1 MEIYLLNERRTL
13 TLKMNDVNLD
23 SNNSRR
29 ELTFTTVKALLKI
42 NLTLFHREFEDEVTA
57 FPVVSESG
65 DRLLETGV
73 RTLQKTLLLK
83 KEVEV
88 AKVDADLEEARR
100 LFRQRMEECAQRRI
114 RIQKR
119 RQEIKHQIA
128 DCDKYIKEYDA
139 KRKRAI
145 QKYQTEVISKE
156 QKTQEL
162 EQFKIEL
169 EEYKQRQRYLSEKV
183 ERFKKYSDY
192 MISVT
197 EAMPDDYIAAE
208 DKVKGLMM
216 RHKTLSESNKDL
228 IDNLVNMGDEL
239 DTLRQEF
246 EKEKSEHDKVKMS
259 NNRILSQLQQKHDK
273 TQNQNKHDEQ
283 EIMLNKG
290 DQREKHA
297 DLGLIV
303 MAINNMA
310 EGCRKY
316 YDPPVEQM
324 KFQDKLLRIKE
335 HLKDRIDV
343 SKMAGGGSTLQSSGD
358 ENKSRHKKKT

>member
-1 MEIYLLNERRTL
+1 MMAATRDDY
-13 TLKMNDVNLD
+13 KLD
-23 SNNSRR
+23 LDNRKQNVFVTQLH
-29 ELTFTTVKALLKI
+29 E
-42 NLTLFHREFEDEVTA
+42 REFEDEVTA

-273 TQNQNKHDEQ
+273 TQNKNKHDEQ

-335 HLKDRIDV
+335 HLKDRKDV

>member
-1 MEIYLLNERRTL
+1 MATTRDYKLDLDNRKQNVFVTQLHER
-13 TLKMNDVNLD
+13 DD
-23 SNNSRR
+23 
-29 ELTFTTVKALLKI
+29 E
-42 NLTLFHREFEDEVTA
+42 EEVTV
-57 FPVVSESG
+57 FPVVKESG

-100 LFRQRMEECAQRRI
+100 RFRERMEECAQRRI

-145 QKYQTEVISKE
+145 QKYQTEVILKE

-162 EQFKIEL
+162 EQLRIQLDEFKE
-169 EEYKQRQRYLSEKV
+169 RQRYLHEKV

-228 IDNLVNMGDEL
+228 INNLVNMGDEL
-239 DTLRQEF
+239 DSLRQEF
-246 EKEKSEHDKVKMS
+246 DHEKSEHDKVKMS
-259 NNRILSQLQQKHDK
+259 NNRELSQLQQQHDK
-273 TQNQNKHDEQ
+273 LQELNKHEEQ

-290 DQREKHA
+290 DQRQKNA

-324 KFQDKLLRIKE
+324 KFGDKLMRIRD
-335 HLKDRIDV
+335 HLQDRIDV
-343 SKMAGGGSTLQSSGD
+343 ARMAGVSTNLSSAD
-358 ENKSRHKKKT
+358 IHKSRHKKTT

>member
-1 MEIYLLNERRTL
+1 MAATRDYKLDLDTHKQNVFVTQLHER
-13 TLKMNDVNLD
+13 
-23 SNNSRR
+23 
-29 ELTFTTVKALLKI
+29 
-42 NLTLFHREFEDEVTA
+42 EDEDDDVVA
-57 FPVVSESG
+57 FPVVKESG
-65 DRLLETGV
+65 DRLIETGV

-100 LFRQRMEECAQRRI
+100 LFRERMEECAQRRI
-114 RIQKR
+114 HIQKR

-145 QKYQTEVISKE
+145 QKYQTEVIAKD
-156 QKTQEL
+156 QKTIEL
-162 EQFKIEL
+162 EQLRVQL
-169 EEYKQRQRYLSEKV
+169 EEFKQRQKYLHEKV
-183 ERFKKYSDY
+183 ERYKKYSDY
-192 MISVT
+192 MIRVT

-216 RHKTLSESNKDL
+216 RHNTLSESNKDL
-228 IDNLVNMGDEL
+228 INNLVNMGDEL
-239 DTLRQEF
+239 DDLRHEF
-246 EKEKSEHDKVKMS
+246 DIEKSEHDKVKMS
-259 NNRILSQLQQKHDK
+259 NNRILSQLQQEHDK
-273 TQNQNKHDEQ
+273 LQEQNKHDEQ

-290 DQREKHA
+290 DIREKNA
-297 DLGLIV
+297 DLGLCV

-324 KFQDKLLRIKE
+324 KFEDKLMRIRD
-335 HLKDRIDV
+335 HVIDRVDV
-343 SKMAGGGSTLQSSGD
+343 AKMAGSGSTLQGSAD
-358 ENKSRHKKKT
+358 IHKSRHKKKT

>member
-1 MEIYLLNERRTL
+1 MAATRDYKLDLDNRKQNVFVTQLHER
-13 TLKMNDVNLD
+13 
-23 SNNSRR
+23 
-29 ELTFTTVKALLKI
+29 
-42 NLTLFHREFEDEVTA
+42 EDEDEITA
-57 FPVVSESG
+57 FPVVKESG
-65 DRLLETGV
+65 SRLLETGV

-88 AKVDADLEEARR
+88 AKVDGDLEEARR
-100 LFRQRMEECAQRRI
+100 RFRERMEECAQRRI

-145 QKYQTEVISKE
+145 QKYQTEVVIKD

-162 EQFKIEL
+162 EECKIQL
-169 EEYKQRQRYLSEKV
+169 EEYKRRQRYLHDKV
-183 ERFKKYSDY
+183 ERYKKYSDY
-192 MISVT
+192 MIRVT

-216 RHKTLSESNKDL
+216 RHTTLSESNKDL
-228 IDNLVNMGDEL
+228 INNLVNMGDEL
-239 DTLRQEF
+239 DQLRQEF
-246 EKEKSEHDKVKMS
+246 DKEKSEHDKIKMS
-259 NNRILSQLQQKHDK
+259 NNKELSQLQQEYDK
-273 TQNQNKHDEQ
+273 IQEKNKHNEQ

-290 DQREKHA
+290 DLREKHA

-324 KFQDKLLRIKE
+324 KFGDKLLRIRD
-335 HLKDRIDV
+335 HLQDRIDV
-343 SKMAGGGSTLQSSGD
+343 AVMAGGNNQQSSAD
-358 ENKSRHKKKT
+358 IHKSRHKKKT